1 MNNLLSM
8 LPRELQDHI
17 STYNVDHRGM
27 MSHVFRELIFWY
39 QDIEC
44 ENYCGVC
51 VRRNDSICKNTYY
64 SDDYYCSEHCA
75 WDSMYSR
82 GRSFTR
88 IRVSERSSQP

>member
-64 SDDYYCSEHCA
+64 TDYYYCCELCA
-75 WDSMYSR
+75 WDSMHSR